1 MSEEAGPSNE
11 SDFTLHKCEIIRGQS
26 RRIIYNVY
34 NFLKKLSSPAYRQTI
49 DFSKTQELTIEACK
63 VGSVRSISRIIDE
76 AKKSTHQSGAP
87 IFKSPGKT
95 HNKPKSK
102 TNLDDFEKDVL
113 RRTILQFNI
122 NVSILTV
129 NYLLTCQR
137 RDHYLI
143 RVVTSV
149 FFTCRQDF

>member
-1 MSEEAGPSNE
+1 M
-11 SDFTLHKCEIIRGQS
+11 
-26 RRIIYNVY
+26 
-34 NFLKKLSSPAYRQTI
+34 
-49 DFSKTQELTIEACK
+49 
-63 VGSVRSISRIIDE
+63 RSISRIIDE

-149 FFTCRQDF
+149 FSHAARTSRS